1 MSLFSMW
8 APILVTLLCQG
19 ALGFIL
25 EGSVDS
31 YAQYPQWSP
40 ASDGSLDFLF
50 STSEPDGL
58 LFYTDNQNSHFFQ
71 LTLVEGT
78 VRLRY
83 NLGLGPRLVSAG
95 RHLDD
100 GFWHHVRVQRQGDT
114 TELRVDDSTETHQGP
129 PYEHTFGSNDSAG
142 SVYFGGIPADV
153 KRLSGSVVSLQP
165 RFAGKIKDVTYRG
178 ADGVARWPD
187 MTASLVSLFY
197 LSLFCCEFYL
207 YFHAITE
214 MGSGAQILLK

>member
-1 MSLFSMW
+1 MCVVTYNMWLTILLVSLTRLSH
-8 APILVTLLCQG
+8 
-19 ALGFIL
+19 GFIL

-31 YAQYPQWSP
+31 YAQYPHWSP

-58 LFYTDNQNSHFFQ
+58 LFYTDNDNSHFFQ

-78 VRLRY
+78 ARLRY

-95 RHLDD
+95 RQLND
-100 GFWHHVRVQRQGDT
+100 GFWHHVRVQRLGDT
-114 TELRVDDSTETHQGP
+114 TELRVDDSAETHQGA
-129 PYEHTFGSNDSAG
+129 PYEHSFGGDGSSG

-153 KRLSGSVVSLQP
+153 KRLAGSVVSLQP

-178 ADGVARWPD
+178 ADSVARRPE
-187 MTASLVSLFY
+187 MTASLVSN
-197 LSLFCCEFYL
+197 SLRYS
-207 YFHAITE
+207 IP
-214 MGSGAQILLK
+214 GASKLRPAGLVDNGL